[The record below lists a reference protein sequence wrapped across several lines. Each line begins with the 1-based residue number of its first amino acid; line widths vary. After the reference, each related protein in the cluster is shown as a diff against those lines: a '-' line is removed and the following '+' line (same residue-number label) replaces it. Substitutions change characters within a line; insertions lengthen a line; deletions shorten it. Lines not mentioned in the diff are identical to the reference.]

1 MVYSWVL
8 FYTFLMKKITLL
20 LALCLVFSACDRL
33 PDAEENLDVPFT
45 SQAPEQ
51 SWVEP
56 WLNACEETSILM
68 IDAYYSN
75 EADGRDD
82 EISIEE
88 AKNGIKDIFKVKRE
102 EIDYSKDESMETV
115 LELIENL
122 DVNWKAKIVEDP
134 SLEELL
140 IELDARRPIIVPVF
154 APDLDSP
161 HYEGGGPDYHVMVLT
176 GYDLANSEFIV
187 NDPGTQFGDEL
198 RFNFQVLMDAINDL
212 NSADYDAGKKRVLF
226 TEQR

>member
-1 MVYSWVL
+1 MQS
-8 FYTFLMKKITLL
+8 FYNSNMKKLTLL
-20 LALCLVFSACDRL
+20 LALCLVFSACSAA
-33 PDAEENLDVPFT
+33 PAAEENLDVPFT
-45 SQAPEQ
+45 SQAPEK

-75 EADGRDD
+75 EADGVDG

-88 AKNGIKDIFKVKRE
+88 AKNGIHDIFKTKRE

-115 LELIENL
+115 RQLIDDL
-122 DVNWKAKIVEDP
+122 DVNWRAKIVEDP
-134 SLEELL
+134 SLDDILL
-140 IELDARRPIIVPVF
+140 ELDAGRPIIVPVF

-161 HYEGGGPDYHVMVLT
+161 HYEGGGPDYHVVVLT
-176 GYDLANSEFIV
+176 GYDLENKEFIV

-198 RFNFQVLMDAINDL
+198 HFNFQVLMDAINDL
-212 NSADYDAGKKRVLF
+212 NPADYDAGKKRVLF